1 MNALRNLQKVGNV
14 CIIYCRL
21 FGRNVKSTFLILLT
35 SSLTIAAFCGSALRD
50 PVYAVTPKSASEL
63 SRAPH
68 LQVTPISPA
77 GFFSEPS
84 VAVNSRNPS
93 QVTVVYQYAS
103 AAYSGD
109 AGAHWA
115 HSSRI
120 GIKSYRVSGD
130 VSVVYDNSGHA
141 IMCCIAFD
149 RLGTTDYWAHGA
161 TRNGIFVKRS
171 LDGGKNWQGGYDV
184 VDSQGTKPGIPF
196 EDKPYIVAD
205 NTHGRFA
212 GNLYVGWTE
221 WRLTES
227 VILFSRSTDDGVTW
241 STPQDISTVHGLP
254 RDDNGSVEG
263 FDGVVT
269 PDGVLHVVWSNG
281 NHIVYKTSSDGGKT
295 FTPDRE
301 ILTTAPSAFVP
312 ANVYRAN
319 GFPQI
324 ACNSAGKL
332 YITWSDYRNG
342 DIDVFESYSTD
353 GGTNWSS
360 PVRVNNDPV
369 HDGKD
374 QFMQWLAVDQ
384 SSGAVNV
391 IFYDRR
397 LDPRNIRTWVVLGR
411 STDGGLSFAN
421 YLMSDTSFVPTRTF
435 IGDYTGLAASGGR
448 VYGAWTEHVTD
459 KNKEHHATVVKV
471 GVADFNEIK

>member
-1 MNALRNLQKVGNV
+1 M
-14 CIIYCRL
+14 
-21 FGRNVKSTFLILLT
+21 KSTFLFLLT
-35 SSLTIAAFCGSALRD
+35 SSLTAAVLCGSVLPNR
-50 PVYAVTPKSASEL
+50 VYAAPPDSTLAIQRP
-63 SRAPH
+63 PH
-68 LQVTPISPA
+68 LRVVQLSKA

-103 AAYSGD
+103 ASYSGD
-109 AGAHWA
+109 AGASWQKPSPVGIA
-115 HSSRI
+115 PYRI
-120 GIKSYRVSGD
+120 SGD

-149 RLGTTDYWAHGA
+149 SLGTTDYWGHDA
-161 TRNGIFVKRS
+161 TRNGIFIKRS
-171 LDGGKNWQGGYDV
+171 LDGGMDWKAGYDV

-205 NTHGRFA
+205 NTHGKFA
-212 GNLYVGWTE
+212 GDLYVGWTE

-227 VILFSRSTDDGVTW
+227 VILFSRSTDDGVSW
-241 STPQDISTVHGLP
+241 SKPQDISTVHGLP
-254 RDDNGSVEG
+254 RDDNGGVEG

-281 NHIVYKTSSDGGKT
+281 DHIVYKVSRDGGKT

-301 ILTTAPSAFVP
+301 IIKTAPSSFIP
-312 ANVYRAN
+312 ADVYRAN

-324 ACNSAGKL
+324 ACNSKGKL

-342 DIDVFESYSTD
+342 DIDVFDSYSDD
-353 GGTNWSS
+353 GGNSWAS

-374 QFMQWLAVDQ
+374 QFMQWLAVDH

-397 LDPRNIRTWVVLGR
+397 LDPRNVRAWVVLGR
-411 STDGGLSFAN
+411 STDGGRSFTN
-421 YLMSDTSFVPTRTF
+421 YLLSDSSFVPTHTF
-435 IGDYTGLAASGGR
+435 IGDYLGLAASGGR
-448 VYGAWTEHVTD
+448 VYGAWTEHVTY
-459 KNKEHHATVVKV
+459 KKKEHHATVVKV